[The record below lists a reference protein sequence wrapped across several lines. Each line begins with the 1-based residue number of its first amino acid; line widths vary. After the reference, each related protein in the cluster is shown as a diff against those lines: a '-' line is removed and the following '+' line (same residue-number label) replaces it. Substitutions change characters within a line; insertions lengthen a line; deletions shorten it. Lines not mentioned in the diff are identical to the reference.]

1 MSNLIR
7 VLIVDD
13 LPETR
18 ENVRKLLQFEQDI
31 EVVGQ
36 AGNGN
41 QALDLTQSHQP
52 DVILMDINMP
62 GGDGIS
68 ASQAIRKA
76 VPNAQII
83 IMSVQSEADYLRKAM
98 LAGARDFLMKPF
110 SGDELT
116 AAIRRV
122 YAIPSAGGGAAAEPA
137 QSGSTST
144 PSQSQEPER
153 EGRILCVYSPKGG
166 TGCTTIATNIA
177 VGLASKGYKTVLV
190 DASLQ
195 FGDVGVVLKLK
206 PSSTII
212 DLIDRLDDLETDLLY
227 SVLTDHP
234 SGLKVLIAPP
244 KPEMAELI
252 TTEYLEKIYA
262 NLRRMF
268 DFVIV
273 DTQTGLSDPT
283 LISLEK
289 SDRVLLIAQQ
299 SLSSLANL
307 RRFFDLMSELGFDVN
322 HIMIM
327 VNRASDK
334 YGISIKDVASA
345 LRRPVLSSVLMDPI
359 AVTNS
364 GDIGEPLITT
374 SPRKSRVA
382 ASIHQLVEKL
392 EKILVRDL
400 SGEVAPVTDQGQA
413 QQDQPFLKRLFGG

>member
-1 MSNLIR
+1 MSNMIR

-41 QALDLTQSHQP
+41 QALDLAQSHQP

-122 YAIPSAGGGAAAEPA
+122 YAIPSAREAVAAPVD
-137 QSGSTST
+137 TPST
-144 PSQSQEPER
+144 PTAVTQGPDR
-153 EGRILCVYSPKGG
+153 NGKILSIYSPKGG
-166 TGCTTIATNIA
+166 AGCTTIATNLA
-177 VGLASKGYKTVLV
+177 VGLAAKGYKTVLV
-190 DASLQ
+190 DASFQ
-195 FGDVGVVLKLK
+195 FGDVGVLLKLK
-206 PSSTII
+206 PNTTVI
-212 DLIDRLDDLETDLLY
+212 DLVDRLDDMEKELMH
-227 SVLTDHP
+227 SVLTDHD
-234 SGLKVLIAPP
+234 SGLKVLLAPP
-244 KPEMAELI
+244 KPEMAELV
-252 TTEYLEKIYA
+252 TNDYLEKIYET
-262 NLRRMF
+262 LRQMF
-268 DFVIV
+268 DFIII

-289 SDRVLLIAQQ
+289 SDRILLITQQ
-299 SLSSLANL
+299 SLSSLANM
-307 RRFFDLMSELGFDVN
+307 RRFFDLMNELGYDVAT
-322 HIMIM
+322 IMII

-334 YGISIKDVASA
+334 FGISIKDVEAA
-345 LRRPVLSSVLMDPI
+345 LKRPVLSAVLMDPL

-364 GDIGEPLITT
+364 GDIGDPLIRT
-374 SPRKSRVA
+374 SPRKSRVV
-382 ASIHQLVEKL
+382 ASIHQLVDKVEKV
-392 EKILVRDL
+392 LVRDTGAEAQ
-400 SGEVAPVTDQGQA
+400 SNDKDGAG
-413 QQDQPFLKRLFGG
+413 QQDQPFLKRFFGG